1 MSVKLLNSYKATYE
15 GGATALCNAQT
26 MEEAAKILTEDEQ
39 EPNILQKTGAGIR
52 VSVPDP
58 ALAFTTT
65 VEDTAYTAGCRS
77 YPAHGGQVKAGDT
90 VFLTAIAAEG
100 YNFVGW
106 YQGNTKLSEDA
117 EAAIVVESSSPVPA
131 VIEYEARFEAI

>member
-1 MSVKLLNSYKATYE
+1 MSVRTLNSYKATFV

-26 MEEAAKILTEDEQ
+26 MEEAAKILSEEQ
-39 EPNILQKTGAGIR
+39 EPSILQKTGSGIR

-58 ALAFTTT
+58 ALAFTTI
-65 VEDTAYTAGCRS
+65 VDATAYAAGCRS

-90 VFLTAIAAEG
+90 VFLSAIPAEG

-106 YQGNTKLSEDA
+106 YQGTTKLSEDT
-117 EAAIVVESSSPVPA
+117 EAAVVVESASPVPA